1 MTCECG
7 HSGKIF
13 GIYQYKKSKGH
24 LMKMELARLN
34 GLLNIQN
41 TEPVVESLVA
51 EQLNEPSVYLGE
63 INTIV

>member
-7 HSGKIF
+7 HSVKKI
-13 GIYQYKKSKGH
+13 GIYQHKKSKGH